1 MPNQSSP
8 ILYLNTFSS
17 EGEKVLKEAR
27 APGCLPFDLETISN
41 LEWNHDMVP
50 WDNPFAFK
58 NADSFIGGADDYL
71 RLLTAAAPSIRLSIT
86 VTDASGEED
95 SPRSFSR
102 AELKDM
108 VRRWDFS
115 EDEWAC
121 RDLLIAAFPE
131 AVRRWTAEELED
143 IDIQDFLSEAGE
155 KDPEAAID
163 MMKLLL
169 DTVGDKLQEREVAYQ
184 FWAGTWTASLRDQ
197 FVHGPLLQRLKTD
210 DHLARQIFQC
220 ACWDTGQ
227 KMLYEACDWFGEP
240 ELKEKLR
247 GLAEENPYFDG
258 FD

>member
-1 MPNQSSP
+1 M
-8 ILYLNTFSS
+8 
-17 EGEKVLKEAR
+17 
-27 APGCLPFDLETISN
+27 
-41 LEWNHDMVP
+41 
-50 WDNPFAFK
+50 
-58 NADSFIGGADDYL
+58 
-71 RLLTAAAPSIRLSIT
+71 
-86 VTDASGEED
+86 
-95 SPRSFSR
+95 
-102 AELKDM
+102 
-108 VRRWDFS
+108 RRWDFS

-131 AVRRWTAEELED
+131 AVSRWTAEELENMD
-143 IDIQDFLSEAGE
+143 TQDLLSETGE

-169 DTVGDKLQEREVAYQ
+169 DTVGDKLQEKEVAYQ
-184 FWAGTWTASLRDQ
+184 FLGWDMDGLLRDQ
-197 FVHGPLLQRLKTD
+197 FVQGPLLQRLKTD

>member
-1 MPNQSSP
+1 MTIRCPHCGSPVRIRGNSWECGWCRDYGPISS
-8 ILYLNTFSS
+8 LRSS
-17 EGEKVLKEAR
+17 ERAKLAR
-27 APGCLPFDLETISN
+27 A
-41 LEWNHDMVP
+41 M
-50 WDNPFAFK
+50 
-58 NADSFIGGADDYL
+58 
-71 RLLTAAAPSIRLSIT
+71 APSIQFTVT
-86 VTDASGEED
+86 VTDTSQDEE
-95 SPRSFSR
+95 SPSNFSR
-102 AELKDM
+102 AELEDM

-131 AVRRWTAEELED
+131 AVSRWTAEELENMD
-143 IDIQDFLSEAGE
+143 TQDLLSETGE
-155 KDPEAAID
+155 KNPEAAID

-169 DTVGDKLQEREVAYQ
+169 DTMGDKLQETEVAYQ
-184 FWAGTWTASLRDQ
+184 FLGWDMDGLLRDQ
-197 FVHGPLLQRLKTD
+197 FVQGPLLQRLKTD
-210 DHLARQIFQC
+210 DHLARQIFRC